1 LASRNRP
8 RQPSSYVAVA
18 SHEPIPPEP
27 TPVAPDVTVRHALS
41 LPVMRRGMPQ
51 VLAGHDRLDRPIRWV
66 HAGEVANIAS
76 LLIGGEMLLTTGM
89 GIGSRVAEQ
98 RRFVDRLAGQD
109 VAALVIELG
118 TAFAALPPAIVEAA
132 QRHHLPLVVLHRE
145 IAFVAVTEAVHTE
158 IVSSH
163 YALLRRGEQIQR
175 RLTGLMLDGEGI
187 PEVLSALAATLR
199 APVFLEA
206 PGGRLLSHAT
216 PPGYDLDPL
225 DVWDAG
231 RRAPGAPSVRDAPV
245 RMGAQTE
252 GRLTVADLA
261 PPFDAL
267 AGVSIDH
274 AADIVALALLR
285 ARQEEELVAR
295 ERGSFLAGLADGR
308 IAGDH
313 VARAAVAAGLDAPPA
328 LLLPVAAEVRAG
340 VGAGPAEWSTALR
353 DARRHLADDGLQGVI
368 GRRTTTTTVLGVVA
382 LREAGD
388 RAHAAD
394 AVSRALRRAFG
405 RRLGAG
411 SVTVAAGRA
420 VTPGDA
426 GSELRRTEESAASA
440 VSLPERSFHDTA
452 ALELRR
458 LLWAHR
464 EDADLAAFVGR
475 VLGPLIEHDRQ
486 RKLVLMPTL
495 ETLLANGGAKAE
507 TARALHLNRQALY
520 HRLSRIEQL
529 LDADLSDPD
538 QLLTLHVALY
548 ARQYVDPN
556 PPDR

>member
-1 LASRNRP
+1 
-8 RQPSSYVAVA
+8 VA

-41 LPVMRRGMPQ
+41 LPVLRRGMPH

-89 GIGSRVAEQ
+89 AIGTKVAEQ
-98 RRFVDRLAGQD
+98 RRFVDRLAEQD
-109 VAALVIELG
+109 IAALVIELG
-118 TAFAALPPAIVEAA
+118 TAFDAMPPPIVEAA
-132 QRHHLPLVVLHRE
+132 QRHHLPLVALHRE
-145 IAFVAVTEAVHTE
+145 IAFVTVTEALHTE

-199 APVFLEA
+199 APVFLEG

-216 PPGYDLDPL
+216 PPDYDLDPL
-225 DVWDAG
+225 DVWDTS
-231 RRAPGAPSVRDAPV
+231 RRAPQEPSVRSAPV
-245 RMGAQTE
+245 RMGAAQAE
-252 GRLTVADLA
+252 GRLIVADLA

-295 ERGSFLAGLADGR
+295 ERGSFLASLADGR
-308 IAGDH
+308 IADDH
-313 VARAAVAAGLDAPPA
+313 IARAAVAAGLDAPPV

-340 VGAGPAEWSTALR
+340 LVAGTAEWSTALR
-353 DARRHLADDGLQGVI
+353 DARRHLSDEGLQAVI

-382 LREAGD
+382 LRDAGD

-411 SVTVAAGRA
+411 TVTVAAGRA
-420 VTPGDA
+420 IAPEDA
-426 GSELRRTEESAASA
+426 GGELRLTEESAASA
-440 VSLPERSFHDTA
+440 VGLPERSFYDTT

-458 LLWAHR
+458 LLWSHR
-464 EDADLAAFVGR
+464 RDADLAAFVAR

-495 ETLLANGGAKAE
+495 EALLANGGAKAE

-520 HRLSRIEQL
+520 HRLTRIEQL
-529 LDADLSDPD
+529 LDADLSDAD

-548 ARQYVDPN
+548 ARQYVDSTPA
-556 PPDR
+556 DR